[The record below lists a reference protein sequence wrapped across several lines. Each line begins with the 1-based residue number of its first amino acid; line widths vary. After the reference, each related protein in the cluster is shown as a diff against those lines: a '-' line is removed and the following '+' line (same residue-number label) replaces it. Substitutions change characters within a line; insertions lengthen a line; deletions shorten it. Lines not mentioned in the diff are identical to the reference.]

1 MVEDAE
7 RVANTALLEIRPTGD
22 FVTYGIGVPLLGMR
36 DPKKARCRDSTIP
49 QGMPDF
55 LSKFSRY

>member
-7 RVANTALLEIRPTGD
+7 RVASTALLEIRPTGD
-22 FVTYGIGVPLLGMR
+22 FVTYGVGVPLLGMR
-36 DPKKARCRDSTIP
+36 DPKKARVRNSTIP

-55 LSKFSRY
+55 PSKFSSY